1 MVYIQNTH
9 LNDKKPIYQACTQ
22 IYGLGHHHCLQIC
35 DALGI
40 SPETRLGMLSAG
52 QHSLLAQIIT
62 QNYDTGSDVRRFT
75 RQNIQRLVHI
85 HSFRGYRHIQ
95 GLPVRG
101 QRTHGNAR
109 TVRKLKNT
117 LKI

>member
-1 MVYIQNTH
+1 MAYIQNIH
-9 LNDKKPIYQACTQ
+9 LNDKKQIYQACTK

-35 DALGI
+35 DVLGV
-40 SPETRLGMLSAG
+40 SPDTRLGMLSPG
-52 QHSLLAQIIT
+52 QQALLAQIIT
-62 QNYDTGSDVRRFT
+62 QNYDTGSEVRRFV
-75 RQNIQRLVHI
+75 RQSVQRLVSI

-101 QRTHGNAR
+101 QQTHSNAR

-117 LKI
+117 IKI